1 MRPIIKQPSIV
12 GDYAERIN
20 NADELLKS
28 SLGVGRSWKYQ
39 ATAHSAYLSE
49 AVSIRNTGAV
59 PIGPNLGHR
68 ILIILTLKIRV
79 IFIVTFFQLTCD
91 SQSSMRKY

>member
-1 MRPIIKQPSIV
+1 MRLIIKQPSIV

-28 SLGVGRSWKYQ
+28 SLGAGRSWKYQ
-39 ATAHSAYLSE
+39 ATAHSPYLSE

-59 PIGPNLGHR
+59 PIGPNLGH
-68 ILIILTLKIRV
+68 TE
-79 IFIVTFFQLTCD
+79 F
-91 SQSSMRKY
+91 